1 MNNDLY
7 LFSMYSIHNRKV
19 RNKRVIN
26 TITTE
31 TTETTETPDSSKS
44 IEEYFE
50 KLIKYKYNIIEF
62 TKGTLE
68 SPIRGPT
75 ADTSLENP
83 VERRMNEAF
92 LKFTL
97 ACIEHFEKK
106 EESSI
111 EESDDDNLMFD
122 PFTKMKKVDSV
133 DVSFTSLKT
142 MKTMTKEK
150 YPDK

>member
-19 RNKRVIN
+19 RNKRVVN

-31 TTETTETPDSSKS
+31 TTERPDSSKS

-50 KLIKYKYNIIEF
+50 KLMKYKHNIIEF

-75 ADTSLENP
+75 GHTSLENP

-111 EESDDDNLMFD
+111 EESDDDNLLFD
-122 PFTKMKKVDSV
+122 PFTKMKKVESI
-133 DVSFTSLKT
+133 DVSFTILKT
-142 MKTMTKEK
+142 IKTMTKEK

>member
-1 MNNDLY
+1 
-7 LFSMYSIHNRKV
+7 MYSIHNRKV
-19 RNKRVIN
+19 RNKRVVN

-50 KLIKYKYNIIEF
+50 KLMKYKYNIIEF

-75 ADTSLENP
+75 GHTSLENP

-111 EESDDDNLMFD
+111 EESDDDNLLFD
-122 PFTKMKKVDSV
+122 PFTKMKKMESIDI
-133 DVSFTSLKT
+133 SFTILNT
-142 MKTMTKEK
+142 MKKEK